1 MYYSLTVKCVPENDV
16 QPDKEVQPDN
26 VVYSEKKVQSEK
38 AVGNDKRLKMLRCP
52 KKWCERK
59 TILNRKYK
67 PKMK

>member
-1 MYYSLTVKCVPENDV
+1 MYYSLTVKCVPDND
-16 QPDKEVQPDN
+16 VQPDN

-59 TILNRKYK
+59 TIPNRKYK